1 MLLIR
6 MFPTILLGMWQL
18 IIWIYFGN
26 TPGDPE
32 GNVKDTKGKVQNPSN
47 FLMLIIRNKTLNH
60 FVI

>member
-1 MLLIR
+1 

-32 GNVKDTKGKVQNPSN
+32 GNVKDTKGKVQ
-47 FLMLIIRNKTLNH
+47 FFIIKVNNKKINKERGEHLK
-60 FVI
+60 